1 MELEKQSELLRE
13 LSQRL
18 MQAQDDER
26 RRIARE
32 LHDSAG
38 QILSALGINLGSVA
52 QHARQSAPQ
61 LVSVADEGQQLVQ
74 QLDQEIRTMSYLL
87 HPPLLD
93 ESGLV
98 QALRWYIRGLK
109 ERSGLDT
116 ALSIPEDFGRLSREM
131 ELAMF
136 RVVQE
141 CLTNVH
147 RHAESTK
154 ALIRIAR
161 EGDQVFLEVQ
171 DQGNGMS
178 PDKLSQIQSHGSGV
192 GIRGMRER
200 VRQLK
205 GHLEIVSDSRGT
217 KVTVTL
223 PAHDSPIRK
232 TGIAKAQSAE

>member
-1 MELEKQSELLRE
+1 VY
-13 LSQRL
+13 
-18 MQAQDDER
+18 ER

-32 LHDSAG
+32 LHDSVG
-38 QILSALGINLGSVA
+38 QILSALGMNLGTVA

-61 LVSVADEGQQLVQ
+61 LVSLTGEGQHLVQ

-93 ESGLV
+93 ESGLA

-116 ALSIPEDFGRLSREM
+116 ALIIPEGFGRLSREM

-147 RHAESTK
+147 RHAGSAK
-154 ALIRIAR
+154 ATVRIAR
-161 EGDQVFLEVQ
+161 DDKRVYLEIQDEGK
-171 DQGNGMS
+171 GM
-178 PDKLSQIQSHGSGV
+178 PPEKLREIQSHGSGV

-200 VRQLK
+200 IRQLK
-205 GHLEIVSDSRGT
+205 GYLQIDSSSRGT
-217 KVTVTL
+217 KVSVTF
-223 PAHDSPIRK
+223 PAALDSPKRK
-232 TGIAKAQSAE
+232 IDTPKTHFPE